1 MKRIITFFF
10 LTMLACCV
18 GSLHITSAHA
28 RESIILTDEQEKYP
42 LGLHLEFFEDPTGGL
57 TIDEETVII
66 ALTASAFEED
76 RIKVMEHGC
85 DDLVRK
91 PFKENDIFVM
101 M

>member
-10 LTMLACCV
+10 LTFLAKCV

-42 LGLHLEFFEDPTGGL
+42 LGLHLEFVEDLIGGL
-57 TIDEETVII
+57 AIDEETVII

-76 RIKVMEHGC
+76 RIKILEHGC
-85 DDLVRK
+85 DDFVRK